1 MSAVASESSAD
12 RARPTADEVQPWEL
26 HSELVLVSPEVCRRA
41 LEELPERDPDAFL
54 TRWRSIVE
62 APAEEPETGETI
74 ARYTLWRFGQT
85 ARFGLLL
92 VGIIVGLALL
102 AELVH

>member
-1 MSAVASESSAD
+1 MSDVE
-12 RARPTADEVQPWEL
+12 PWEL

-41 LEELPERDPDAFL
+41 REELPERDPDAFL
-54 TRWRSIVE
+54 TRPPTVAG
-62 APAEEPETGETI
+62 APAIEQRARG
-74 ARYTLWRFGQT
+74 AVLRYTLRRLGQT

-102 AELVH
+102 AEFFH